1 MPHGNHSASSMVSM
15 WFMVAQ
21 LLGILP
27 LVDFSEGMKVI
38 LMMIIFYLTIV
49 FEIFN
54 HLAFSIFLMYR
65 CF

>member
-49 FEIFN
+49 FETMP
-54 HLAFSIFLMYR
+54 FSITLPSVF
-65 CF
+65 F

>member
-15 WFMVAQ
+15 WFMVAH

-49 FEIFN
+49 FETMP
-54 HLAFSIFLMYR
+54 FSITLPSVF
-65 CF
+65 F